1 MPALKKTLTAAALTL
16 GALAA
21 APFSAAANDST
32 AVLGAGGL
40 QLATT
45 DEVTMTSEDLYISPD
60 EVRVDYVFTNNSD
73 RDIESIVAFPMPD
86 VESFVESDV
95 GVADRQSDN
104 FMDFH
109 VEQDGTAIEPEL
121 QQRVIAGNL
130 DVTDE
135 VEAQKVPKFGMSD
148 KAQEAVKK
156 LPPEVQEDWVAR
168 GLLYKNV
175 WYEGDKEVSEI
186 SPRWTLRSTY
196 WWRTVFPAKSSV
208 KVHHRYKPSVG
219 GTVAMAFIAD
229 GKPAYSYE
237 EYKKKYCIDD
247 AFMKTAAKL
256 EKQQKE
262 GKDVYFFEKWLS
274 YILMTGNNWAGP
286 IGDFRLTVDKG
297 DENAVVSFCG
307 KDVKKTGPTTFEMR
321 QKDFY
326 PEQDLNILIVYKQI
340 VEQPQ

>member
-1 MPALKKTLTAAALTL
+1 MPSMLKTLTAAALTL
-16 GALAA
+16 GALSA
-21 APFSAAANDST
+21 APLTAAANDST

-86 VESFVESDV
+86 VESYVESDV

-109 VEQDGTAIEPEL
+109 VEQDGAPITPEL

-130 DVTDE
+130 DVTAE
-135 VEAQKVPKFGMSD
+135 VEAQNIPKFGMSD

-156 LPPEVQEDWVAR
+156 LPPEIQEDWVAR
-168 GLLYKNV
+168 GLLFKNV
-175 WYEGDKEVSEI
+175 WYEGDKEMSEI

-196 WWRTVFPAKSSV
+196 WWRTVFPAKKSV

-219 GTVAMAFIAD
+219 GTVAMTFIEN
-229 GKPAYSYE
+229 GKPAYNYE
-237 EYKKKYCIDD
+237 EYKTKFCLDD
-247 AFMKTAAKL
+247 GFMKAAAKL
-256 EKQQKE
+256 ETQQKE
-262 GKDVYFFEKWLS
+262 GKDLYYFEKWLS
-274 YILMTGNNWAGP
+274 YILMTANNWSGP
-286 IGDFRLTVDKG
+286 IGNFHLTVDKG
-297 DENAVVSFCG
+297 DPDAIISFCG

-321 QKDFY
+321 QKDFF
-326 PEQDLNILIVYKQI
+326 PEHDLDILIVYKQI